1 MTDSLE
7 IFAVRHG
14 ETTWNRDRRIQG
26 HKDAPLSDVGRE
38 QARDLAERIADLR
51 LDAAISS
58 DLSRAR
64 ETATLALGARP
75 IELALDA
82 GFRERGFGTLEGLT
96 WRDARQRYPERSDPR
111 LAERIDSEL
120 GVEDYDG
127 AFGARVR
134 ASLGELPRRFPK
146 ARRLLLVTHGGV
158 IKLLLAHATGAK
170 KTFIVSN
177 CSLFRFRLEASGQL
191 RFEDRRSKA
200 SEAQA

>member
-7 IFAVRHG
+7 ILAARHG

-38 QARDLAERIADLR
+38 QARDLAERLAHMH

-64 ETATLALGARP
+64 ETATLALGSRP
-75 IELALDA
+75 LELTFDA
-82 GFRERGFGTLEGLT
+82 GFRERGFGALEGLT
-96 WRDARQRYPERSDPR
+96 WRDARQQYPERSDPR
-111 LAERIDSEL
+111 LGKLLDSKL

-127 AFGARVR
+127 AFSARVL
-134 ASLGELPRRFPK
+134 ASVEQLPRRFPA
-146 ARRLLLVTHGGV
+146 ARSVLLVTHGGV
-158 IKLLLAHATGAK
+158 IKLLLAHATRAK

-177 CSLFRFRLEASGQL
+177 CSLFRFRLEAGGRL
-191 RFEDRRSKA
+191 RLDDRRSRA